1 MNWVE
6 ISKIKDVNQIR
17 EAVQGLNINERDER
31 GRTPLMLCLTARMP
45 AAGIRCILEQNPD
58 LEIEDK
64 LGDTALKKAIRFK
77 QMEAISLLL
86 EFGAK
91 LDSPQGILGTA
102 WNAARSNPNIADLL
116 LDTPGA
122 IRLKLTEDE
131 QSKVDAII
139 YEESIEKA
147 IAKIRGLD
155 SAVLVHAVVSEYNWD
170 DGPEPM
176 LAVCGHPACA
186 EITLLD
192 MLELM
197 EADYWLEMDDEEV
210 RQRVDGPAYRRLA
223 EQLYDRQSTR
233 S

>member
-1 MNWVE
+1 MNWVQ

-45 AAGIRCILEQNPD
+45 VEGIRCLLEQSPD

-77 QMEAISLLL
+77 QVEAISLLL

-122 IRLKLTEDE
+122 LRLKLTEDE
-131 QSKVDAII
+131 QNKVDAIV
-139 YEESIEKA
+139 YEESIEQA
-147 IAKIRGLD
+147 IVKIRELD
-155 SAVLVHAVVSEYNWD
+155 SAVLIHAVVSEYNWD

-176 LAVCGHPACA
+176 LAVCEHPACA

-192 MLELM
+192 MLKLM
-197 EADYWLEMDDEEV
+197 EADYWLEMDEEEV

-223 EQLYDRQSTR
+223 EQLYERQSRR